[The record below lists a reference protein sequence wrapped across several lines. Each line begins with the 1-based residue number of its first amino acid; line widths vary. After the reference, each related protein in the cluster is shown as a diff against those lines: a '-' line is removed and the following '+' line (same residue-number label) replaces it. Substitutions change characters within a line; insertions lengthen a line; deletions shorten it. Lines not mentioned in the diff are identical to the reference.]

1 LDSAEVSYG
10 IPAFSGV
17 EPAFVNDRIPP
28 FAEWK
33 NDSQLHSK
41 VVPSD
46 VEALSSTGNM
56 PSSLSPSGGVGN
68 AQDFSNSLFSSQD
81 PWKSRHD
88 NQFPPPRPNKIA
100 TKKEAFT
107 TRDPFIEN
115 HSGEVDLITGVLLED
130 GVSKPLSNSN
140 KDLERA
146 QSSKGQ
152 KLLIL
157 CSYTCLQ
164 LDNSNNYLLCLCLSG

>member
-17 EPAFVNDRIPP
+17 ESVYVNDRIPP
-28 FAEWK
+28 VVEWK

-46 VEALSSTGNM
+46 VEALSSTGNTL
-56 PSSLSPSGGVGN
+56 SSLSPSSGVGN
-68 AQDFSNSLFSSQD
+68 AQDSSNSLFSSQD
-81 PWKSRHD
+81 PWNSRHD
-88 NQFPPPRPNKIA
+88 NHFPPPRPSKIA
-100 TKKEAFT
+100 TKKEVFG

-115 HSGEVDLITGVLLED
+115 HSGEVDLITGVMVED
-130 GVSKPLSNSN
+130 GVPKPLSNSN
-140 KDLERA
+140 KDLECV

-152 KLLIL
+152 KLLIR
-157 CSYTCLQ
+157 CAHVCL
-164 LDNSNNYLLCLCLSG
+164 